1 MDYTKLSD
9 GEISV
14 RLAYFL
20 KPKYSA
26 TIHQHENT
34 GAQLSWNWFKT
45 VQHIGYFPLRQAE
58 ELFPAM
64 KKHRIGLIPSGKTV
78 WTATHESGITST
90 HRNPLRAV
98 AVVFLILQEKEIDAG
113 AAKKRRSSKKVQV
126 MQEPQE

>member
-26 TIHQHENT
+26 VIHPYDLS
-34 GAQLSWNWFKT
+34 GAQLSWNWLNT
-45 VQHIGYFPLRQAE
+45 VQYTGYFPLRRAE

-64 KKHRIGLIPSGKTV
+64 RKYRIGLSPSGKTV
-78 WTATHESGITST
+78 WTASHDSGVTAT

-98 AVVFLILQEKEIDAG
+98 AIVYLLLQESANVPVNS
-113 AAKKRRSSKKVQV
+113 KRSDIR
-126 MQEPQE
+126 